1 MSTRTPVRRRKF
13 RGSGD
18 TLRDA
23 FKRPGIK
30 RIARRA
36 GVVRLDGLMYEE
48 IRGVAKVYLWHV
60 IRFAVIFME
69 YRKSRTLKYED
80 VKQSLDRLGFKAW
93 AVNKVEKSNTSG
105 LKRTKK
111 KTATTKPRT
120 TRRGSVA
127 VREVKK
133 YQKSTKLLMSRAGLD
148 RLVRELI
155 GDFMTNVRLSPRA
168 LSLLHVHIEDRLTN
182 LLGNAQLAA
191 IHGARKG
198 VKPVNL
204 ILARRIK
211 GDRA

>member
-1 MSTRTPVRRRKF
+1 M
-13 RGSGD
+13 SGD
-18 TLRDA
+18 TVRDA

-36 GVVRLDGLMYEE
+36 GVVRLGGLMYEE
-48 IRGVAKVYLWHV
+48 IRGVAKVYLYHV
-60 IRFAVIFME
+60 IRLALIFME

-105 LKRTKK
+105 LKKSTKK
-111 KTATTKPRT
+111 TTKPRR

-155 GDFMTNVRLSPRA
+155 GDEMTNVRLSPRA
-168 LSLLHVHIEDRLTN
+168 LSLIHVHIEDRLTS

-198 VKPVNL
+198 VQPVNL
-204 ILARRIK
+204 LLARRIK